1 VDLTT
6 VAVDVGL
13 LLTTAFLTGVLT
25 LLGFLGKRALGNL
38 DGKLDELSEKLDGFD
53 TRLRAVELDQAR
65 ETGRHLTDTGRRRER
80 G

>member
-1 VDLTT
+1 MSLST

-13 LLTTAFLTGVLT
+13 LLVTAFLTGVLT
-25 LLGFLGKRALGNL
+25 LLGFLGRRAIANL
-38 DGKLDELSEKLDGFD
+38 DEKLDRLVEQLDGFD

-65 ETGRHLTDTGRRRER
+65 NDYGRHTPDRRRER